1 MVVLEKSRTALLV
14 KITNHYTYR
23 PWITQKC
30 IKQNDRMKKWY
41 RWNPYIAAF
50 SNHNIYSRNGT
61 YATET
66 LLLRANAQHENKK
79 TNIANVREP
88 L

>member
-1 MVVLEKSRTALLV
+1 MNEWK
-14 KITNHYTYR
+14 
-23 PWITQKC
+23 
-30 IKQNDRMKKWY
+30 NDIGEV
-41 RWNPYIAAF
+41 PILPQF

>member
-1 MVVLEKSRTALLV
+1 MNEWK
-14 KITNHYTYR
+14 
-23 PWITQKC
+23 
-30 IKQNDRMKKWY
+30 NDIGEV
-41 RWNPYIAAF
+41 PILPQF

-66 LLLRANAQHENKK
+66 LLLRANAQHKNKK